1 MLKRGKRT
9 SGGAGEVLR
18 QGSDGRKIV
27 LHVGCGPYNPENLHE
42 RFRDAGW
49 QEVRLDIDSGVQP
62 DIVGSIVSMPDV
74 PTGAVDA
81 VWSSHNLEHVY
92 SHEVPVVLR
101 EFLRVLSPR
110 GFALITVPDLRNA
123 ARSIA
128 KGQLEETL
136 YVSPAGPISALD
148 MVYGHRAAI
157 QRGNEYMAH
166 RTGFTA
172 RSLSTK
178 LSQAGFEQV
187 SVTDKADR
195 ALWAEGRKA
204 A

>member
-9 SGGAGEVLR
+9 SRGAGEVLR
-18 QGSDGRKIV
+18 RGSDGRKLV

-42 RFRDAGW
+42 RFRDPGW
-49 QEVRLDIDSGVQP
+49 REVRLDIDSGVQP
-62 DIVGSIVSMPDV
+62 DIVGTIVSMPDV

-128 KGQLEETL
+128 KGQLEEAL